1 MKEFVLLVQMDENDK
16 ITKLYEA
23 YKTAKDALYRALED
37 EGMLQAKP
45 ADKAKLY
52 AEEKARQEGDGE

>member
-1 MKEFVLLVQMDENDK
+1 MKEFVFLVQMDGNDK

-23 YKTAKDALYRALED
+23 YKTAKDALRRALED

-45 ADKAKLY
+45 ADK
-52 AEEKARQEGDGE
+52 D